1 MSGNLEQE
9 IAKIGVRLLDDAHF
23 AWLTAEIESEQAL
36 REWTRTAS
44 TSAYRCY
51 CAALDRE
58 EAAAG
63 DLQRLAELSQ
73 PCERSLVTEELE
85 TEPES

>member
-1 MSGNLEQE
+1 MAGNLEQE

-23 AWLTAEIESEQAL
+23 AWLTAEIETEQAL
-36 REWTRTAS
+36 REWARTGS
-44 TSAYRCY
+44 GSAYRSY
-51 CAALDRE
+51 RAALDRE
-58 EAAAG
+58 EAAAS

-73 PCERSLVTEELE
+73 PCEDSLMAEALE